1 MFQRLGIPA
10 AVIACTFSIGC
21 TSDYL
26 PRPGPRLSMTMDSGK
41 IMYVRDGKK
50 YEGGFL
56 GGDIE
61 DAVQGNRRAEEYAS
75 EYKTGMVT
83 GFALTMISAAG
94 LVAGAV
100 LTGTEAGNQE
110 SVSRSPLPGVL
121 VLGGSLVLDVA
132 AIIVLMNA
140 QPHLF
145 DAINAYNDDVKDQA
159 AARPAASAASAG
171 GNMGLGQ

>member
-1 MFQRLGIPA
+1 MFQRLGVPA
-10 AVIACTFSIGC
+10 AALACTFSMGC
-21 TSDYL
+21 TSDYM
-26 PRPGPRLSMTMDSGK
+26 PRPGPRLSMVMDSGRVS
-41 IMYVRDGKK
+41 YVRDGRK

-75 EYKTGMVT
+75 EFKTGMVT

-100 LTGTEAGNQE
+100 LTGTEAGDQE
-110 SVSRSPLPGVL
+110 SPSSRAPLPGLL
-121 VLGGSLVLDVA
+121 VLGGSVVLDVA
-132 AIIVLMNA
+132 ALIVLMNA

-159 AARPAASAASAG
+159 AARPTAAPAL
-171 GNMGLGQ
+171 MH

>member
-1 MFQRLGIPA
+1 MLQRLGLA
-10 AVIACTFSIGC
+10 AATLACTFSIGC
-21 TSDYL
+21 TSDYM
-26 PRPGPRLSMTMDSGK
+26 PRPGPRLSMVMDSGSVT
-41 IMYVRDGKK
+41 YVRDGHK

-61 DAVQGNRRAEEYAS
+61 GAVQGNPRAEEYAS

-83 GFALTMISAAG
+83 GFALTLVSAAG

-100 LTGTEAGNQE
+100 LTGTEAGDDE
-110 SVSRSPLPGVL
+110 SINSRSPVPGLL

-132 AIIVLMNA
+132 AVIVLMNA

-145 DAINAYNDDVKDQA
+145 DAINAYNDGVKDPA
-159 AARPAASAASAG
+159 PARSPEPLAPAP
-171 GNMGLGQ
+171 

>member
-1 MFQRLGIPA
+1 MLQRLGLPA
-10 AVIACTFSIGC
+10 ATLACTLSIGC

-26 PRPGPRLSMTMDSGK
+26 PRPGPRLSMVMDSGRVT
-41 IMYVRDGKK
+41 YVRDGNK

-61 DAVQGNRRAEEYAS
+61 AAVQGSPRAEEYAS

-83 GFALTMISAAG
+83 GFALTVLSAAG

-100 LTGTEAGNQE
+100 LTGTEAGDQE
-110 SVSRSPLPGVL
+110 SINDSRSPVPGLL

-132 AIIVLMNA
+132 AVIVLMNA

-145 DAINAYNDDVKDQA
+145 DAINAYNDDLKDPGP
-159 AARPAASAASAG
+159 ARTPAPPAPAP
-171 GNMGLGQ
+171 